1 MRRNRFLLVLATC
14 LLSVAVV
21 PNQSSAKVCG
31 GDVDCECGDTV
42 QGHAV
47 LRANLGVCLETGLF
61 VTSGSLLDCDHH
73 TITGRGQEAGVLIES
88 ANGAEVHNCA
98 ISNFLVGVR
107 VKGGL
112 QGNAIVGN
120 EILDN
125 ERYGIDLADAA
136 AGVRIESNTIRD
148 SGDEGIH
155 VGTGA
160 SDNLILGNQFVKSKA
175 ENVYLLAASGTRVI
189 GNVMVDS
196 DLGRAGVFIKH
207 STNSYVAD
215 NIVFD
220 NPIQVRG
227 GSRDNRLEDN
237 ALRGA
242 GSGYVFEALLENDIL
257 TYPHDNEVTAGTVFH
272 AEKCVELKGAF
283 DNLVQGLTVGDCSLA
298 AVNEVPFVG
307 LEPPFGNRFIDLAIT
322 DPSGVAGRAAVQVST
337 TSRTLHAGDVL
348 SLGLAVYHKNSVALD
363 LYVGLFLPDNQIA
376 FFSGQGP
383 GGVRLPPAGPIPM
396 QRLSKGSSLTLP
408 RFLEVAL
415 PPGVPPGTYQFFAAL
430 VTPDALSDGVVT
442 ASELAAFDLEQF
454 TIVAP

>member
-21 PNQSSAKVCG
+21 SSQSSAKDCG
-31 GDVDCECGDTV
+31 GDVECECGDTV
-42 QGHAV
+42 QGRAV
-47 LRANLGVCLETGLF
+47 LGANLGVCKETGLF
-61 VTSGSLLDCDHH
+61 VASGSLLDCDHH
-73 TITGRGQEAGVLIES
+73 TITGRGQEAGVLFEN
-88 ANGAEVHNCA
+88 ANGAEVHNCS
-98 ISNFLVGVR
+98 ITNFQIGVR
-107 VKGGL
+107 VKGG
-112 QGNAIVGN
+112 QRNAIVGN

-196 DLGRAGVFIKH
+196 DLGKAGIFIKH

-227 GSRDNRLEDN
+227 GSRDNVLEDN
-237 ALRGA
+237 ALRGP
-242 GSGYVFEALLENDIL
+242 GSGYVFEALLENDTL
-257 TYPHDNEVTAGTVFH
+257 TYPQNNQVTAGTVFH
-272 AEKCVELKGAF
+272 AEKCVELKGAY
-283 DNLVQGLTVGDCSLA
+283 DNLVQGLTVGDCLLA
-298 AVNEVPFVG
+298 AVNEVPFGG
-307 LEPPFGNRFIDLAIT
+307 LEPPFRNRFVDLET
-322 DPSGVAGRAAVQVST
+322 TEPSGVAGRAAVQVST

-348 SLGLAVYHKNSVALD
+348 SLGLAVHHNNSVALD

-376 FFSGQGP
+376 FFSGPGP
-383 GGVRLPPAGPIPM
+383 GGVRLPPAAPIPM
-396 QRLSKGSSLTLP
+396 QRLSLGSSVTLP

-430 VTPDALSDGVVT
+430 VTPDAFSNGVVT
-442 ASELAAFDLEQF
+442 PSELAAFDLEQF
-454 TIVAP
+454 TIAP

>member
-1 MRRNRFLLVLATC
+1 MRRNRFLLILATC
-14 LLSVAVV
+14 LLSVAIVHS
-21 PNQSSAKVCG
+21 QSSAKDCG
-31 GDVDCECGDTV
+31 GDVQCECGDTV
-42 QGHAV
+42 RGQAV
-47 LRANLGVCLETGLF
+47 LQANLGVCLETGLF
-61 VTSGSLLDCDHH
+61 VASGALLDCDHH
-73 TITGRGQEAGVLIES
+73 TITGRGQEAGVLFDT
-88 ANGAEVHNCA
+88 ANGAEVRNCS

-107 VKGGL
+107 VKGG
-112 QGNAIVGN
+112 QGHAIVGN
-120 EILDN
+120 EILNN

-160 SDNLILGNQFVKSKA
+160 IDNLILGNQFLKSKA

-196 DLGRAGVFIKH
+196 DLGRAGIFIKH

-227 GSRDNRLEDN
+227 GSRDNALEDN
-237 ALRGA
+237 ALRGP
-242 GSGYVFEALLENDIL
+242 GSGYVFEALLENAAL
-257 TYPHDNEVTAGTVFH
+257 TYPQNNQVTAGTVFH
-272 AEKCVELKGAF
+272 AEKCVELKGAY

-298 AVNEVPFVG
+298 AVNEVPSLG
-307 LEPPFGNRFIDLAIT
+307 LEPPFRNVVDLAMT

-337 TSRTLHAGDVL
+337 TSRALHAGDVL
-348 SLGLAVYHKNSVALD
+348 SLGLAVHHNNSVALD

-376 FFSGQGP
+376 FFSGQGA
-383 GGVRLPPAGPIPM
+383 GGVRLPPAAPIPM

-415 PPGVPPGTYQFFAAL
+415 PPGVPSGTYQFFAAL

-442 ASELAAFDLEQF
+442 PSELAAFDLEQF
-454 TIVAP
+454 TIAP

>member
-21 PNQSSAKVCG
+21 PSQSSAKDCG
-31 GDVDCECGDTV
+31 GEVECECGDTV
-42 QGHAV
+42 QGRAV
-47 LRANLGVCLETGLF
+47 LRANLGVCKETGLF
-61 VTSGSLLDCDHH
+61 VANGSLLDCDHH
-73 TITGRGQEAGVLIES
+73 TITGRGQEAGVLFDN
-88 ANGAEVHNCA
+88 ANGAEVHNCS

-107 VKGGL
+107 VKGG

-175 ENVYLLAASGTRVI
+175 ENVYLLAARGTRVI
-189 GNVMVDS
+189 GNVMLDS
-196 DLGRAGVFIKH
+196 DSGRAGIFIKH

-227 GSRDNRLEDN
+227 GSRDNVLEDN
-237 ALRGA
+237 ALRGS
-242 GSGYVFEALLENDIL
+242 GSGYVFEALLENDTL
-257 TYPHDNEVTAGTVFH
+257 TFPQNNQVTAGTVFN
-272 AEKCVELKGAF
+272 AEICVDLKGAY

-298 AVNEVPFVG
+298 AVSEVPFGG
-307 LEPPFGNRFIDLAIT
+307 LEPPFRNVVDLAMT

-348 SLGLAVYHKNSVALD
+348 SLGLAVHHKNSVPLD

-376 FFSGQGP
+376 FFSGQGL
-383 GGVRLPPAGPIPM
+383 GGLRLPPVAPTRM
-396 QRLSKGSSLTLP
+396 QQVFKGSSVTLP

-442 ASELAAFDLEQF
+442 PAELAAFDLEQF
-454 TIVAP
+454 TIAP

>member
-1 MRRNRFLLVLATC
+1 MHHNRFLLVLAMC

-21 PNQSSAKVCG
+21 PSQSSAKECG
-31 GDVDCECGDTV
+31 GDVECECGDTV

-47 LRANLGVCLETGLF
+47 LRANLGVCQETGLF
-61 VTSGSLLDCDHH
+61 VTSESLLDCDHH
-73 TITGRGQEAGVLIES
+73 TITGRGQEAGVLFDT
-88 ANGAEVHNCA
+88 ANGAEVHNCS
-98 ISNFLVGVR
+98 ISNFQVGVR
-107 VKGGL
+107 VKGG

-120 EILDN
+120 EILDS

-136 AGVRIESNTIRD
+136 AGIRIESNTIRD

-155 VGTGA
+155 VGTAA
-160 SDNLILGNQFVKSKA
+160 SDNLILGNQFVHSKA

-189 GNVMVDS
+189 GNVMVD
-196 DLGRAGVFIKH
+196 AGAAGIFIKH

-227 GSRDNRLEDN
+227 SSRDNVLEDN
-237 ALRGA
+237 ALRRF
-242 GSGYVFEALLENDIL
+242 GSGYVFEALLENDTW
-257 TYPHDNEVTAGTVFH
+257 TYPHNNQVTAGTVFN
-272 AEKCVELKGAF
+272 AEICVDLKGAY
-283 DNLVQGLTVGDCSLA
+283 DNPVLGLAVGACLT
-298 AVNEVPFVG
+298 AVREVPFGG
-307 LEPPFGNRFIDLAIT
+307 LEPFGNIVDLLMT
-322 DPSGVAGRAAVQVST
+322 EPTGVAGRAAVQVST

-348 SLGLAVYHKNSVALD
+348 SLGLAAHHINSVPLD

-376 FFSGQGP
+376 FFRGPGP
-383 GGVRLPPAGPIPM
+383 GGVRLPPVAPIPM
-396 QRLSKGSSLTLP
+396 QQLSLGSSVTLP

-430 VTPDALSDGVVT
+430 VTPNALSNGVVT

-454 TIVAP
+454 TIIAP